1 MWVWLGAGVALVAVV
16 ATATPLWACTTW
28 PPTIRIVARCMRYLK
43 RRASVPL
50 RCAPPLQLPTN
61 LDDPE
66 RIRQGAGNYN
76 AMCVTCHLSPD
87 AAATEMS
94 KGLYPAPPNLSKQP
108 VAPAEAFWVIKH
120 GIKASGMP
128 AWGGSMDD
136 EFIWN
141 MSAFLQKLPTLDATA
156 YKELVD
162 SSEGHSHGGG
172 ETQGHHDDEKA
183 EDHPALFEPGNNS
196 MPHAHPPGVD
206 DDHHGPTPSDTEVG
220 LVSHGHPDGKV
231 ESHPAPHTP
240 VADDGHAHPIDL
252 LGAHA
257 MNATAI
263 SFTLALALA
272 VVSPQWRRRHSRTHI
287 TRCRGICGR
296 RRPSHCRGRGRRSG
310 AFQQG
315 PV

>member
-1 MWVWLGAGVALVAVV
+1 MKSNKKMWVWLGAGVALVAVV
-16 ATATPLWACTTW
+16 ATATVSLGVYN
-28 PPTIRIVARCMRYLK
+28 VAADDPHSRPVYALLETARE
-43 RRASVPL
+43 RSIEVRA
-50 RCAPPLQLPTN
+50 AKLQLPTN

-94 KGLYPAPPNLSKQP
+94 KGLYPAPPNLSKQR

-240 VADDGHAHPIDL
+240 VADDGHAH
-252 LGAHA
+252 
-257 MNATAI
+257 
-263 SFTLALALA
+263 
-272 VVSPQWRRRHSRTHI
+272 TH
-287 TRCRGICGR
+287 
-296 RRPSHCRGRGRRSG
+296 
-310 AFQQG
+310 
-315 PV
+315 